1 MDSQDP
7 SAQPAN
13 APPPGAPAQP
23 PQPPWPA
30 NPPPPAPPKKARS
43 GCVFWIVGG
52 LAVLFFGCTVLLL
65 IGFVGLVMSRGGTD
79 IRSAGDGEETQLVEQ
94 TIEGH
99 GPNKILLVPV
109 SGLITD
115 LPRSD
120 LFLSQPGMVASIH
133 DMLRAARR
141 DPQVK
146 VLLLDIDS
154 PGGGITASDVIYHDL
169 KEFHEQTGKD
179 IVSVFGDVAASGAYY
194 VASAS
199 QRIVAHPTAVT
210 GSIGVIMPLIGME
223 DLFAKIGIKDRPI
236 KSGPMKDVGSLF
248 RDMTPEERQ
257 MLQGIVND
265 YYNRFVGIVLDGMKA
280 RGVKITREELVKY
293 CDGSVFTGERAKQI
307 GFVDEI
313 GYFEDGV
320 RAACDRANIKR
331 DETRVV
337 TYRPKPGLL
346 AMLLARYS
354 PPPAQGLTLRL
365 GGRAADETPRF
376 MYLWSVGGPALQL
389 DVTGQ

>member
-1 MDSQDP
+1 MDSQYP
-7 SAQPAN
+7 AAQPGN
-13 APPPGAPAQP
+13 APPPNAPAQP
-23 PQPPWPA
+23 PQPPPLP
-30 NPPPPAPPKKARS
+30 NPPPAAPPKKSRS
-43 GCVFWIVGG
+43 GCLLWIVGG

-65 IGFVGLVMSRGGTD
+65 IGFVGLLMSRNGTD
-79 IRSAGDGEETQLVEQ
+79 VRADGAAEETLLIEQ

-99 GPNKILLVPV
+99 GPNKILLVP
-109 SGLITD
+109 ITGIIAD
-115 LPRSD
+115 MPRSD
-120 LFLSQPGMVASIH
+120 LFSSEPGMVATIH
-133 DMLRAARR
+133 ETLRAARR

-146 VLLLDIDS
+146 AVLLDIDS
-154 PGGGITASDVIYHDL
+154 PGGGITASDVIYHEL
-169 KEFHEQTGKD
+169 KEFHDQTGKD

-223 DLFAKIGIKDRPI
+223 DLFAKIGIKSRPI

-248 RDMTPEERQ
+248 RDMTPEEHE
-257 MLQGIVND
+257 MLQTIVND
-265 YYNRFVGIVLDGMKA
+265 YYNRFVGIVLEGMKG

-320 RAACDRANIKR
+320 RAACDRAKIERN
-331 DETRVV
+331 ETRVI
-337 TYRPKPGLL
+337 TYSAQAGAARDAARALPGAAGAGPFAPLGRP
-346 AMLLARYS
+346 
-354 PPPAQGLTLRL
+354 
-365 GGRAADETPRF
+365 GR
-376 MYLWSVGGPALQL
+376 Q
-389 DVTGQ
+389 

>member
-1 MDSQDP
+1 MGNPALLVSGGTPMDSQYP
-7 SAQPAN
+7 SAQAE
-13 APPPGAPAQP
+13 
-23 PQPPWPA
+23 
-30 NPPPPAPPKKARS
+30 NPPPLPSPPKKS
-43 GCVFWIVGG
+43 QTGCLFWAVAG
-52 LAVLFFGCTVLLL
+52 LAVVFFGCTVLLL
-65 IGFVGLVMSRGGTD
+65 IGFVGLLMSRNGTD
-79 IRSAGDGEETQLVEQ
+79 VRADGSGDEPQLVEQ

-99 GPNKILLVPV
+99 GPNKILLVPI
-109 SGLITD
+109 SGLIAD
-115 LPRSD
+115 LPSSD
-120 LFLSQPGMVASIH
+120 LLWSEPGMVTSIH
-133 DMLRAARR
+133 DMLRVARR

-146 VLLLDIDS
+146 ALLLEIDS
-154 PGGGITASDVIYHDL
+154 PGGGITASDVLYHEL
-169 KEFHEQTGKD
+169 KEFHEQTGKE

-194 VASAS
+194 IASAS

-223 DLFAKIGIKDRPI
+223 NLFAKIGVTARPI
-236 KSGPMKDVGSLF
+236 KSGAMKDVGSVF

-265 YYNRFVGIVLDGMKA
+265 YYDRFVGIVLDGMKA

-307 GFVDEI
+307 GLVDEI

-320 RAACDRANIKR
+320 RAACDGAKIKR

-337 TYRPKPGLL
+337 AYRHKPGLL
-346 AMLLARYS
+346 ETLLARS
-354 PPPAQGLTLRL
+354 SAPSAQGLTLRL

-376 MYLWSVGGPALQL
+376 LYLWSVGQPAIQL
-389 DVTGQ
+389 EITGK